1 MKKIHVLSLAI
12 ALAFILNCS
21 ADDLEVK
28 TNNTTNDNYNNT
40 NSFLS
45 SSGRGGMC
53 RGGLHIVSGPLLI
66 PISLAYG
73 FALPFE
79 HYPKNTKEQ
88 HNYLRI
94 TKISFEMPW
103 TIAVN
108 GGVGAGGCA
117 LEIICG
123 LFDVMTF
130 GNYDLPKYARTGSY
144 DTRPYFKRLTKDDEN
159 SNSKNDL
166 TILRSGDLKQ

>member
-1 MKKIHVLSLAI
+1 MKKIYFISLAVV
-12 ALAFILNCS
+12 LAFTLNCL
-21 ADDLEVK
+21 ADNLEVK
-28 TNNTTNDNYNNT
+28 TNNTTNAANATTNANYNNT

-45 SSGRGGMC
+45 SSGKGGMC
-53 RGGLHIVSGPLLI
+53 RGGLHIVSAPLLI

-73 FALPFE
+73 FALPFD
-79 HYPKNTKEQ
+79 HYPKNTKDQ

-94 TKISFEMPW
+94 TKISFEMPL

-123 LFDVMTF
+123 LFDVMSL
-130 GNYDLPKYARTGSY
+130 GNYDLPKYAQTGSY
-144 DTRPYFKRLTKDDEN
+144 DTRPYFMRLKVN
-159 SNSKNDL
+159 
-166 TILRSGDLKQ
+166 

>member
-1 MKKIHVLSLAI
+1 MKKKLILSIAI

-21 ADDLEVK
+21 ADDLERK
-28 TNNTTNDNYNNT
+28 SYNNT

-45 SSGRGGMC
+45 SSGKGGMC

-66 PISLAYG
+66 PISLGYG
-73 FALPFE
+73 FALPFD

-94 TKISFEMPW
+94 TKISFEMPF

-123 LFDVMTF
+123 LFDVMTL
-130 GNYDLPKYARTGSY
+130 GNYDLPKYAQTGSY
-144 DTRPYFKRLTKDDEN
+144 DTRPYFKRLSKDDEN
-159 SNSKNDL
+159 SSSKNVL
-166 TILRSGDLKQ
+166 GSSTNQKN